1 MKKKE
6 GKLLKEKLIVA
17 VNKTLKDNK
26 AVLTDKI
33 EKLVKKS
40 VKQIVKKSRK
50 KAVVKKKPVVTK
62 SIKQP

>member
-6 GKLLKEKLIVA
+6 GKLLKGKLIVA
-17 VNKTLKDNK
+17 VNKTLKDNN

-40 VKQIVKKSRK
+40 VKKIVKKSRK
-50 KAVVKKKPVVTK
+50 KAVAKKEPVVAKT
-62 SIKQP
+62 I